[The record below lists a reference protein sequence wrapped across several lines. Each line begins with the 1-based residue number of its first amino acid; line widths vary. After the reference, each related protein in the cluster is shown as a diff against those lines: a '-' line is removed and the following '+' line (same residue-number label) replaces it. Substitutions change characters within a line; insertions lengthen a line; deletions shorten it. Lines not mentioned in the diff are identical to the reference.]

1 MNNDEYKYAVGRRK
15 TSVVTV
21 RLYHKNGKSTLNN
34 KLIENVYNKDYEF
47 VRIYKPFELLGIN
60 KDDFYFTAV
69 AKGGGKYSQLD
80 ALVLGLSRA
89 LVKLDK
95 SYKKVLKGNGL
106 LTRDPRMVERK
117 KTGLKK
123 ARKAEQYT
131 KR

>member
-1 MNNDEYKYAVGRRK
+1 MSNEYKYAVGRRK

-21 RLYHKNGKSTLNN
+21 RLYEKKGKSTLND
-34 KLIENVYNKDYEF
+34 KPIESIYDKDYEITK
-47 VRIYKPFELLGIN
+47 IYKPFELLGID
-60 KDDFYFTAV
+60 KDKFYFTAV

-80 ALVLGLSRA
+80 ALVLGLSRG
-89 LVKLDK
+89 LVKLDQ
-95 SYKKVLKGNGL
+95 SYKKVLKDNGL

>member
-1 MNNDEYKYAVGRRK
+1 MSNSEYKYAVGRRK

-21 RLYHKNGKSTLNN
+21 RLYHENGKSTLNN
-34 KLIENVYNKDYEF
+34 KPIESVYDKDYELAK
-47 VRIYKPFELLGIN
+47 IYKPFDLLGIEKN
-60 KDDFYFTAV
+60 DFYFTAV

-89 LVKLDK
+89 LVKLDQ
-95 SYKKVLKGNGL
+95 SYKKVLKDNGL

-123 ARKAEQYT
+123 ARKAEQFT